1 MSTVQAPN
9 AVIMVRPWK
18 FHPNPETAA
27 DNAFQSESK
36 LTTTET
42 ALNARRE
49 VDFMVNTLEKH
60 GITVHLFDDHGDRN
74 TPDSVFPNNWFSTHQ
89 GGHVA
94 IYSMFRPS
102 RRRER
107 RTDIIDLLKTRY
119 RVQDVV
125 DYSGLEHDN
134 LFLEGTGVMVLD
146 HMERVAYTS
155 KSNRASDIILERF
168 CSHFQYEPMAFDTAD
183 RNGNPIYH
191 TNVMMAIGTK
201 FAVLSLNMLTNKNR
215 REEVARRLRNSGREI
230 VDLDFDQVEN
240 FAGNGL
246 ELTGTNGKIFVISQ
260 KGYNSLRPDQIAT
273 IEKSAEI
280 VPIPVP
286 TIELA
291 GGSVR
296 CMMASIHLTKRYSVN
311 Q

>member
-1 MSTVQAPN
+1 MSLVQAPN
-9 AVIMVRPWK
+9 AVVMVRPWK

-27 DNAFQSESK
+27 DNAFQQESQWSAA
-36 LTTTET
+36 ET
-42 ALNARRE
+42 ARQAKQE
-49 VDFMVNTLEKH
+49 VDQMVSTLEKH
-60 GITVHLFDDHGDRN
+60 GIVVHLFDDYGEAD

-94 IYSMFRPS
+94 IYSMFNPS

-107 RTDIIDLLKTRY
+107 RPDVMELLKSKY
-119 RVQDVV
+119 RVQDIV
-125 DYSGLEHDN
+125 DYSGLEHDG

-146 HMERVAYTS
+146 HLERVAYTS

-183 RNGNPIYH
+183 RHGKPIYH
-191 TNVMMAIGTK
+191 TNVMMAIGTR
-201 FAVLSLNMLTNKNR
+201 FAVLSLKMLTNKDR
-215 REEVARRLRNSGREI
+215 REEVQRRLERSGREI
-230 VDLDFDQVEN
+230 VDLDFNQVES

-246 ELTGTNGKIFVISQ
+246 ELTGNSGKIFAISQ
-260 KGYNSLRPDQIAT
+260 TGFDSLRPDQIAT

-280 VPIPVP
+280 VPISVP

-296 CMMASIHLTKRYSVN
+296 CMLAGIHLTKRYSVE
-311 Q
+311 

>member
-1 MSTVQAPN
+1 MSLVQAPN
-9 AVIMVRPWK
+9 AVVMVRPWK

-27 DNAFQSESK
+27 DNAFQQKSSSSAA
-36 LTTTET
+36 ET
-42 ALNARRE
+42 ALQARQE
-49 VDFMVNTLEKH
+49 VDQMVTILEGH
-60 GITVHLFDDHGDRN
+60 GITVHLFDDFGEND

-94 IYSMFRPS
+94 IYSMFNPS

-107 RTDIIDLLKTRY
+107 RPDIINLLKSKY
-119 RVQDVV
+119 RVQDIV
-125 DYSGLEHDN
+125 DYSGLEHDD

-183 RNGNPIYH
+183 RHGKAIYH
-191 TNVMMAIGTK
+191 TNVMMTIGTR
-201 FAVLSLNMLTNKNR
+201 FAMLSLRMISDDARR
-215 REEVARRLRNSGREI
+215 REIELRLQHSGRQVI
-230 VDLDFDQVEN
+230 DLDYDQVEN

-246 ELTGTNGKIFVISQ
+246 ELTGKGGKIFVIS
-260 KGYNSLRPDQIAT
+260 KRGYDSLRPGQISV
-273 IEKSAEI
+273 IEQSAEI
-280 VPIPVP
+280 VPISVP
-286 TIELA
+286 TVELA

-296 CMMASIHLTKRYSVN
+296 CMLAGVHLTKRF
-311 Q
+311 

>member
-1 MSTVQAPN
+1 MSLVQAPN
-9 AVIMVRPWK
+9 AVVMVRPWK

-27 DNAFQSESK
+27 DNAFQQESGSPAV
-36 LTTTET
+36 ET
-42 ALNARRE
+42 ALQARQE
-49 VDFMVNTLEKH
+49 VDQMVATLEEH
-60 GITVHLFDDHGDRN
+60 GITVHLFDDFGEND

-94 IYSMFRPS
+94 IFSMFNPS

-107 RTDIIDLLKTRY
+107 RPDIINLLKSKY

-125 DYSGLEHDN
+125 DYSGLEHDD

-183 RNGNPIYH
+183 RHGKPIYH
-191 TNVMMAIGTK
+191 TNVMMAIGTR
-201 FAVLSLNMLTNKNR
+201 FAILSLQMITNEARR
-215 REEVARRLRNSGREI
+215 REIEQRLQHSGRQVI
-230 VDLDFDQVEN
+230 DLDYDQVEN

-246 ELTGTNGKIFVISQ
+246 ELTGKDGKIFVISQ
-260 KGYNSLRPDQIAT
+260 RGYDSLRPGQISV
-273 IEKSAEI
+273 IEQSAKI
-280 VPIPVP
+280 VPISVP
-286 TIELA
+286 TVELA

-296 CMMASIHLTKRYSVN
+296 CMLAGIHLTKRF
-311 Q
+311 